1 MKSILSRKSGFTLI
15 EMIGVI
21 AIIAILA
28 AVITPKIFKTIEDS
42 KVTRFAG
49 EVPTYASA
57 VTGWYKDIG
66 TLQSL
71 NASGVAT
78 TPDTSFQVELIG
90 NQGTTPTTG
99 LWTNWDGPYI
109 ETVANISLGSVLTV
123 ETNAGTAGTAAPA
136 ATNSTAFDLDD
147 DNTNDMASKQVV
159 AIKLT
164 GILDGE
170 FAKVDGMLD
179 KGLTAANNATSG
191 RVKYDATGDIMY
203 IYLASL

>member
-28 AVITPKIFKTIEDS
+28 AFVTPKVFQVIRDS

-49 EVPTYASA
+49 EVPTYAAA
-57 VTGWYKDIG
+57 VTSWYKDVG

-78 TPDTSFQVELIG
+78 TADTSFEIELIG
-90 NQGTTPTTG
+90 NQGTTATTG

-109 ETVANISLGSVLTV
+109 DSVANISLGTALTL
-123 ETNAGTAGTAAPA
+123 ETNAGTSGTSAPA
-136 ATNSTAFDLDD
+136 AANSTAFDLDD
-147 DNTNDMASKQVV
+147 DNANDMASKQVV

-164 GILDGE
+164 GISDGE

-179 KGLTAANNATSG
+179 KGLTASNNATSG
-191 RVKYDATGDIMY
+191 RVKYDSSGDIMY

>member
-49 EVPTYASA
+49 EVPSYASA
-57 VTGWYKDIG
+57 VTSWYKDIG

-90 NQGTTPTTG
+90 NQGTTATTG

-109 ETVANISLGSVLTV
+109 DTVANISLGSVLTV
-123 ETNAGTAGTAAPA
+123 ETNAGTSGTSAPSN
-136 ATNSTAFDLDD
+136 ATSMAFDLDD
-147 DNTNDMASKQVV
+147 DDANDMASKQVV

-164 GILDGE
+164 GISDGE
-170 FAKVDGMLD
+170 FAKIDGIMD
-179 KGLTAANNATSG
+179 KGLTVSRKDTSG
-191 RVKYDATGDIMY
+191 RVKYDASGDIMY

>member
-1 MKSILSRKSGFTLI
+1 MKSVLSRKPGFTLI

-21 AIIAILA
+21 AVIAILA
-28 AVITPKIFKTIEDS
+28 AFITPKVFKTIEDS

-49 EVPTYASA
+49 ELPAYASA
-57 VTGWYKDIG
+57 VTSWYKDVG

-78 TPDTSFQVELIG
+78 TPDTSFQTELIA

-109 ETVANISLGSVLTV
+109 DSVANISLGSVLTV
-123 ETNAGTAGTAAPA
+123 ETNAGAAGTAAPA

-147 DNTNDMASKQVV
+147 DNANDMASKQVV

-170 FAKVDGMLD
+170 FNKVDAILD

-191 RVKYDATGDIMY
+191 RVKYDSTGDIMY
-203 IYLASL
+203 IYMASL

>member
-1 MKSILSRKSGFTLI
+1 MKVRNNVNSKSGFTLI

-28 AVITPKIFKTIEDS
+28 AFITPKVFKTIEDS

-49 EVPTYASA
+49 EIPSYATA

-71 NASGVAT
+71 NSSGVAT
-78 TPDTSFQVELIG
+78 TPDTSFQAELISTSG
-90 NQGTTPTTG
+90 NTAL
-99 LWTNWDGPYI
+99 LWAQWDGPYI
-109 ETVANISLGSVLTV
+109 DSVANISVGSALTI
-123 ETNAGTAGTAAPA
+123 ETNAGTSGTAAPSN
-136 ATNSTAFDLDD
+136 ATSMAFDLDD
-147 DNTNDMASKQVV
+147 DDANDMASKQVA

-164 GILDGE
+164 GISDGE
-170 FAKVDGMLD
+170 FAKIDAIMD
-179 KGLTAANNATSG
+179 KGLTASRNDSSG
-191 RVKYDATGDIMY
+191 RVKYDSTNDILY